1 MKPYQEI
8 GAYWIYLVNSLLIRY
23 DWCPCEEKFRWNYT
37 SQENVRGK
45 TEVTL
50 LWAKKLSWPE
60 RTPWKTAL
68 SFSPS
73 DGTWSCQLQNSTIQN
88 TDNKCLLCKPLN
100 LIYNITATSAEK
112 CKLGSI
118 NRSNVTDILL
128 PKIEEMKFILQVLLA
143 YPASHFLELKVYRGP
158 HQPHLYLFKL
168 MVPHGLL
175 FII

>member
-1 MKPYQEI
+1 MIDVPVKRN
-8 GAYWIYLVNSLLIRY
+8 L
-23 DWCPCEEKFRWNYT
+23 D
-37 SQENVRGK
+37 ENMPVRKMLGGK
-45 TEVTL
+45 TVVIL

-60 RTPWKTAL
+60 KTPLKTAL

-73 DGTWSCQLQNSTIQN
+73 DGTWSCQLQNSTSQN
-88 TDNKCLLCKPLN
+88 TYNKCLLSKPLN
-100 LIYNITATSAEK
+100 LIYYITATPAEI

-118 NRSNVTDILL
+118 NRSNVTGILL
-128 PKIEEMKFILQVLLA
+128 PKIDEIKFILQVLLA
-143 YPASHFLELKVYRGP
+143 YPALHFLELKVYRAP